1 MEFPPVWEVLP
12 NDAFLGYDATT
23 PGSDFGAALLV
34 QMRDDGSVVDH
45 FRINIFGDKLLQAH
59 FAVSRIID
67 IPEAK
72 GIYAFFQ
79 CPPSD
84 AQPNLGRMATNFLD
98 FQFAL
103 MEGYIILTDVGQ
115 QQIEAKEF
123 REKLCCE
130 GTAQQAVGASLRW
143 AVGVNP
149 SRHTELVLQALPLP
163 TKFLLPG
170 HHVDNVATISIF
182 SVSLPMF
189 LGDDSSF
196 EGPIPQIFSTCPSD
210 TLAALHNKPLQY
222 TKAELHKAVKH
233 FLFMEYITLREAKE
247 YVKKLRPALGRPAF
261 INAPASA
268 ADGPAAKRS
277 REDPEEP
284 LPSGSGTAQNP
295 GSGFLQNRYST
306 VGKPIK

>member
-1 MEFPPVWEVLP
+1 MEFPPAWEVLP

-23 PGSDFGAALLV
+23 QGGDFGAALLV
-34 QMRDDGSVVDH
+34 QMREDGTVVDH
-45 FRINIFGDKLLQAH
+45 FRINIFGDTIIQAH

-72 GIYAFFQ
+72 GVYAFFQ
-79 CPPSD
+79 CPPAD
-84 AQPNLGRMATNFLD
+84 AQPNLGRTATNFLD
-98 FQFAL
+98 LQSAL

-115 QQIEAKEF
+115 QPIEAKEF
-123 REKLCCE
+123 RDKLCSE

-182 SVSLPMF
+182 SLSLPMV
-189 LGDDSSF
+189 LADDSSF
-196 EGPIPQIFSTCPSD
+196 EGPIPQIFSNCPSD

-247 YVKKLRPALGRPAF
+247 YVRKLRPSLGRPAF
-261 INAPASA
+261 HNAPAPA
-268 ADGPAAKRS
+268 ATPPAAKRS
-277 REDPEEP
+277 REDSDDP
-284 LPSGSGTAQNP
+284 LPSGSGTAQTP
-295 GSGFLQNRYST
+295 GSGFTQ
-306 VGKPIK
+306 

>member
-1 MEFPPVWEVLP
+1 
-12 NDAFLGYDATT
+12 
-23 PGSDFGAALLV
+23 
-34 QMRDDGSVVDH
+34 MRDDGSVVDH

-72 GIYAFFQ
+72 GVYAFFQ

-84 AQPNLGRMATNFLD
+84 AQPNLGRMTTNFLD

-103 MEGYIILTDVGQ
+103 MEGYIILTDVNQ

-130 GTAQQAVGASLRW
+130 GTAQQAIGASLRW

-196 EGPIPQIFSTCPSD
+196 EGHIPQIFSNCPSD

-222 TKAELHKAVKH
+222 IKAELHKAVKH

-247 YVKKLRPALGRPAF
+247 FVKKLRPSLGRPAF
-261 INAPASA
+261 LNAPASA

-277 REDPEEP
+277 RDDPENP

-295 GSGFLQNRYST
+295 GSGFFT
-306 VGKPIK
+306 K